1 MSEFNKK
8 TMHYIDYP
16 QLYRAAD
23 NLSIKYQKIHFGL
36 LATYLLSLIVG
47 AIISM
52 CGNSVLTNS
61 ISLVLFLLSA
71 TLYVIS
77 KILNPLDLWYN
88 GRAVAES
95 VKSMTWKWMMMA
107 EPYPYK
113 TPGTASMD
121 LQKDLQSLLKQNDTL
136 FKHYQNDED
145 DNFYSI
151 SDKMREIRNATT
163 REKLT
168 FYNKNRVHNQ
178 LKWYRKKSRIFRNMH
193 IVFSIVVIL
202 CYIIIIIL
210 MIINIINPKIQL
222 PIELISAIVAALISW
237 TESKKYDELSCAY
250 SLAVNDISI
259 INNHLLEG
267 QVGDNEVSEYVIN
280 SENAF
285 SREHTQWIAR
295 KQ

>member
-1 MSEFNKK
+1 MNKFK
-8 TMHYIDYP
+8 NMTMDRSDYP

-23 NLSIKYQKIHFGL
+23 SLSIKYQKIHFGL
-36 LATYLLSLIVG
+36 LVAYLLSLIAG
-47 AIISM
+47 AAISM
-52 CGNSVLTNS
+52 CDNSVLANS
-61 ISLVLFLLSA
+61 ISLGLFLLSA
-71 TLYVIS
+71 ILYTIA
-77 KILNPLDLWYN
+77 KICNPLDLWYN

-113 TPGTASMD
+113 TPGTASLD
-121 LQKDLQSLLKQNDTL
+121 FTKDLQILLKQNDVL
-136 FKHYQNDED
+136 FKHYQD
-145 DNFYSI
+145 DDDNNFYSI

-168 FYNKNRVHNQ
+168 FYNTNRVYNQ
-178 LKWYRKKSRIFRNMH
+178 LKWYRKKSKDLHNIY
-193 IVFSIVVIL
+193 VALSITIGL
-202 CYIIIIIL
+202 CYCVIITL
-210 MIINIINPKIQL
+210 MIVSVINPNKSL
-222 PIELISAIVAALISW
+222 PIELISAIVAAIISW
-237 TESKKYDELSCAY
+237 MEAKKYNELSCAY

-259 INNHLLEG
+259 ISNNTLEG
-267 QVGDNEVSEYVIN
+267 QVGDSEVSEYVIN